1 MKSMTTTIVLL
12 LAAGATGFAL
22 RAADPDKGAKKAD
35 PRVFELRTYTVPE
48 GKMDALHARFRDI
61 TCKYFEKYG
70 MTVVGFWNPTDP
82 KEAKTKLVYLLAHP
96 TKRRP
101 RRTGRRSPG
110 TRISAPPLPPRRRT
124 ASWWIMSSRSISTRP
139 TIRRLSSGDAA
150 RSALRRIDLG
160 GAGWQPGPVAL
171 EWPRGL
177 APHLP
182 GAS

>member
-61 TCKYFEKYG
+61 TCKYFEKHG
-70 MTVVGFWNPTDP
+70 ITIVGFWTPKDP

-96 TKRRP
+96 SKE
-101 RRTGRRSPG
+101 
-110 TRISAPPLPPRRRT
+110 A
-124 ASWWIMSSRSISTRP
+124 AEKSWKA
-139 TIRRLSSGDAA
+139 LDEEADFCAA
-150 RSALRRIDLG
+150 VS
-160 GAGWQPGPVAL
+160 
-171 EWPRGL
+171 
-177 APHLP
+177 
-182 GAS
+182 

>member
-96 TKRRP
+96 NKEAAEKNWKALAADADFRAAFAATEKDGKLVDKVESVYLNP
-101 RRTGRRSPG
+101 ADYSP
-110 TRISAPPLPPRRRT
+110 IK
-124 ASWWIMSSRSISTRP
+124 
-139 TIRRLSSGDAA
+139 
-150 RSALRRIDLG
+150 
-160 GAGWQPGPVAL
+160 
-171 EWPRGL
+171 
-177 APHLP
+177 
-182 GAS
+182 